1 MPFELALKENS
12 RCRNGRDAREKEV
25 MAGGAQTLDSAE
37 EQPPHFFWNT
47 KEWVQGGGGA
57 ENGNEGQNRGCRQAV
72 EGTAP

>member
-1 MPFELALKENS
+1 
-12 RCRNGRDAREKEV
+12 